1 MKLTSKERTGLRAM
15 VELARYYGQG
25 PIALSEVARAEGLPM
40 SYLERVAAS
49 LRRAGLIESM
59 RGAHGGYL
67 LTHAPEDVSV
77 GDVFRALEGTLISLD
92 CVGEGR
98 TPCSRQEICASRNVW
113 QLVADRLSETLDRTT
128 LADLVHEPIHG
139 LKEPGA

>member
-40 SYLERVAAS
+40 AYLERVAAS

-67 LTHAPEDVSV
+67 LAHAPEDVSV

-92 CVGEGR
+92 CVGEGG
-98 TPCSRQEICASRNVW
+98 TPCSRQEVCASRNVW
-113 QLVADRLSETLDRTT
+113 QLVADRLRETLDRTT
-128 LADLVHEPIHG
+128 LADLLREPVQG
-139 LKEPGA
+139 LKEG